1 MVPLA
6 ASAIQ
11 TGLGGLMSV
20 FRFGHAKAVAAENN
34 ALGAA
39 DTRTMRA
46 LKELENQVNA
56 GGVSDVDID
65 ARLQAVLDEYYST
78 VAGVIKGKISTRKE
92 FNDLTK
98 KTSSGG
104 PCNAACVIGGDMA
117 DMVNDARPKLK
128 ALAAQARKSTGGP
141 AASKSN
147 DPSFAEASVMGGGAG
162 PGLIGAKI
170 AAAAAPVLGSWVN
183 KIPPVV
189 LGIVLPGGGLLLLYL
204 LFRKRWKRGK

>member
-11 TGLGGLMSV
+11 TGLGGLMTI

-46 LKELENQVNA
+46 LKELEAQVNS
-56 GGVSDVDID
+56 GQLTDVEID

-98 KTSSGG
+98 KASNGG

-117 DMVNDARPKLK
+117 DMVNEARPKLK

-147 DPSFAEASVMGGGAG
+147 DPSFAEASVSGGAG
-162 PGLIGAKI
+162 PGQIGAKL
-170 AAAAAPVLGSWVN
+170 AAAIAPVIGSWIY

-189 LGIVLPGGGLLLLYL
+189 LGVVLPGGSLLLLYL
-204 LFRKRWKRGK
+204 LFRKRWRGRR